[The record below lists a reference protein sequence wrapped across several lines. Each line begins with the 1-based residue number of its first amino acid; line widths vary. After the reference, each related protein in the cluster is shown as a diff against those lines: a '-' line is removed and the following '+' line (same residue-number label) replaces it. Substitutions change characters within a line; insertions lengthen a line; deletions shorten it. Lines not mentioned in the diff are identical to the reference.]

1 MIQNQG
7 EDGNKKT
14 CCISRHIW
22 IDKKTKLRFKF
33 AGSLQAEGNSI
44 RRVTVIEYVSCFRR
58 KDKGFH
64 SDKDY
69 LIGHLET
76 SIEKGLAADINIG
89 LIILSYKG
97 KTIGFTTYGDAK
109 ADVRNN
115 YETALR
121 YTNGQ
126 LDLFI
131 CARHADN
138 DVRTELDKSEE
149 IISNIEIIPSKRM
162 SMVKCVWCTI
172 FQIAL

>member
-1 MIQNQG
+1 MVCIVVSGVSNSG
-7 EDGNKKT
+7 KTGSIKHAIKKFLEM
-14 CCISRHIW
+14 
-22 IDKKTKLRFKF
+22 DD
-33 AGSLQAEGNSI
+33 
-44 RRVTVIEYVSCFRR
+44 TVIEYVSCSRR

-162 SMVKCVWCTI
+162 DNTDKEAWNAYNIEKSERIVNLVLKYI
-172 FQIAL
+172 